1 MYLLQPVIYPLP
13 QMQVPLQA
21 GLLPAPLPN
30 ILPLQQHLPQEQ
42 LLLPPRPLLQPQVP
56 LIQKTL
62 YVTTYSSEVLERQL
76 GAEVQLLQYIPHVP
90 ALLTIY
96 CQTWRAPPRKMC
108 EMYSGVSQQIQQF
121 IMGSRT
127 AVREIK
133 KALASIVNHFNAGH
147 QVASIQTTCH
157 AGTHRSV
164 GTAEIVAKEMR
175 RMGVNVV
182 IKHLHRRRRPG
193 DPW

>member
-13 QMQVPLQA
+13 QMQVHLQA
-21 GLLPAPLPN
+21 
-30 ILPLQQHLPQEQ
+30 ILPPQQYSLREELLRPPQ
-42 LLLPPRPLLQPQVP
+42 PLLQPQVP
-56 LIQKTL
+56 LVQKTL
-62 YVTTYSSEVLERQL
+62 YVTTYSSEVLERQP
-76 GAEVQLLQYIPHVP
+76 GAEAQLLQHIPHVP

-108 EMYSGVSQQIQQF
+108 QMYSGVSQQVQQF

-127 AVREIK
+127 AVREIN
-133 KALASIVNHFNAGH
+133 KALASIVNYFNAGH

-164 GTAEIVAKEMR
+164 GTGEIIAKEMK

-182 IKHLHRRRRPG
+182 IKHLHRRRGPG